1 MGPPVGDGEKCPEHF
16 LVLAII
22 AHGGEGPLCFF
33 TDEGVGVEGSSLEED
48 FRQVVQVGLHTSLQ
62 TAKHVIERHQRDLGE
77 RRSDRVGQLD
87 YQADQAV

>member
-1 MGPPVGDGEKCPEHF
+1 MGPPVGDGKKCPEYF

-22 AHGGEGPLCFF
+22 AHGGEGSLCLF
-33 TDEGVGVEGSSLEED
+33 TNEGICVEGSSLEED
-48 FRQVVQVGLHTSLQ
+48 FRQVVQIGLHASLQ
-62 TAKHVIERHQRDLGE
+62 TAEHVIQCHERDLGE

>member
-1 MGPPVGDGEKCPEHF
+1 MGPPVGDGKKCPEHF

-33 TDEGVGVEGSSLEED
+33 TDEGVGVECSSLQED
-48 FRQVVQVGLHTSLQ
+48 FRQIVQVGLHASLQ
-62 TAKHVIERHQRDLGE
+62 TAEHVIESHQRDLGE
-77 RRSDRVGQLD
+77 RRSDGVSQLD